1 METFEKGQTVRI
13 MAGFYQGFQATIE
26 GYNDEENSY
35 SVWVIDAKQPAL
47 VPAKDVR
54 PPNKS

>member
-1 METFEKGQTVRI
+1 MKTFEQGQTVRI
-13 MAGFYQGFQATIE
+13 MAGFYQGFQATVE
-26 GYNDEENSY
+26 NYDGDKDSYN
-35 SVWVIDAKQPAL
+35 VWVIDAKKPAL